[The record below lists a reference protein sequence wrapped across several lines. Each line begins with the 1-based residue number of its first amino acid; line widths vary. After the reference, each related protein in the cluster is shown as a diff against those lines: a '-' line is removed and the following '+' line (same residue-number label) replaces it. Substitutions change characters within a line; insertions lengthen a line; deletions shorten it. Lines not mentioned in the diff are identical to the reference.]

1 MISRQQLARI
11 ERFRFSNKNKQTI
24 QSTRF
29 IKKLIKNINTL
40 KSQNKKLNDTINF
53 ACDTLE
59 ELEGKYKDKIEQYD
73 NKIRL
78 LKDKIFDVTKDC
90 HDEKNV
96 LLARNRELQ
105 NEINKVKEELN
116 QKTSE
121 LDSVMVRFDLSN
133 DDIKQIQDGFTNYF
147 DSNNDNF
154 DNLENLI

>member
-1 MISRQQLARI
+1 M
-11 ERFRFSNKNKQTI
+11 KNPDSVQ
-24 QSTRF
+24 
-29 IKKLIKNINTL
+29 
-40 KSQNKKLNDTINF
+40 
-53 ACDTLE
+53 
-59 ELEGKYKDKIEQYD
+59 
-73 NKIRL
+73 
-78 LKDKIFDVTKDC
+78 DKIFDVTKDC